1 MELAGKTALITGAS
15 QGLGAATA
23 RAMAA
28 RGARVLLLARTEEK
42 LREVADSIESGGG
55 QAEIFA
61 VDLSDPEAL
70 VATTEAIKAAGMIP
84 DVIVNNAGIGRWLFI
99 EETPLDEMQADM
111 ALPYFAA
118 FGVTKA
124 FIPRWQAAAAATSAT
139 STGTGRLVS
148 VAELGRLFVGA
159 LGVAWILDRAPGRS
173 RGTGV
178 SVTDVVMGR
187 ISSNYW
193 KNNPGS
199 EDRMP
204 WVDRIIPTLS
214 EERAAEVVVARRRT
228 RAQTRNG
235 AAVVHGVPP
244 HRPSLPAPR
253 ALGRVSGR
261 CPQADIPQS
270 LSRGGRALSARMLEE
285 PLRGRA
291 GAQPGR
297 ALGPQPVEDDRPGS
311 ASRGP
316 RGGRGRG
323 GRRPSRG
330 GVISSPRSGAGDVVA
345 DHARVLRPAQEPAH
359 QPPRSD
365 CGDRP
370 A

>member
-1 MELAGKTALITGAS
+1 MEMAGKTVLITGAS

-28 RGARVLLLARTEEK
+28 RGASVLLLARTDDK
-42 LREVADSIESGGG
+42 LREVADSIESAGGR
-55 QAEIFA
+55 AEIFA
-61 VDLSDPEAL
+61 VDLADPDAL
-70 VATTEAIKAAGMIP
+70 VATTEAIKAAGRIP

-124 FIPRWQAAAAATSAT
+124 FIPEMA
-139 STGTGRLVS
+139 GRGSGNICNINGPGAWFPWPSS
-148 VAELGRLFVGA
+148 VAYSSARWA
-159 LGVAWILDRAPGRS
+159 LRGFSTALRVDL

-214 EERAAEVVVARRRT
+214 EERAAEVVVHAVERERRLATAPALYTAFHHVGRVFPRLVHWAVYRGGARRPT
-228 RAQTRNG
+228 
-235 AAVVHGVPP
+235 
-244 HRPSLPAPR
+244 SLNR
-253 ALGRVSGR
+253 
-261 CPQADIPQS
+261 
-270 LSRGGRALSARMLEE
+270 
-285 PLRGRA
+285 
-291 GAQPGR
+291 
-297 ALGPQPVEDDRPGS
+297 
-311 ASRGP
+311 
-316 RGGRGRG
+316 
-323 GRRPSRG
+323 
-330 GVISSPRSGAGDVVA
+330 
-345 DHARVLRPAQEPAH
+345 
-359 QPPRSD
+359 
-365 CGDRP
+365 
-370 A
+370 